1 MSSSQMEKKYTDLME
16 IALFLM
22 FFFPELESVH
32 YL

>member
-16 IALFLM
+16 IALFFL
-22 FFFPELESVH
+22 FFFSELESVL